1 MSTGLGRLGL
11 LAQMQRRKG
20 LPNFHHH
27 HRHWRTGGAAA
38 GLLQQRGRAGAPG
51 KDDHQHRGPVCLG
64 GVSLGFRPDLHDEE
78 AIAAGASRPAI
89 KGVLGIEG
97 LDPPAKLMA
106 GTHLRKC

>member
-1 MSTGLGRLGL
+1 M
-11 LAQMQRRKG
+11 
-20 LPNFHHH
+20 
-27 HRHWRTGGAAA
+27 
-38 GLLQQRGRAGAPG
+38 
-51 KDDHQHRGPVCLG
+51 
-64 GVSLGFRPDLHDEE
+64 SLGFRPDLHDEE